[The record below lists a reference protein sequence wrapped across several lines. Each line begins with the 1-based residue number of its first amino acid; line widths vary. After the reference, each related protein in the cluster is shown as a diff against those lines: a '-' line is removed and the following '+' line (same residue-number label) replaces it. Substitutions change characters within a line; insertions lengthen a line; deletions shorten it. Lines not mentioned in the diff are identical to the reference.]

1 MAGSPTGICRNAVR
15 VILADDAAGFNSR
28 VQALFSEFGLKPY
41 TVDFGSKSTTFFQ
54 GYIAVDTEDVNESQ
68 LSPEPLAL
76 CIYATSAVNAKTTNH
91 RYFSGLIEI
100 RIDAY
105 VRLRARE
112 ETAGGIESD
121 DTETPM
127 DCVEQAITDALR
139 DSEAWGEVNYNH
151 DFKIDRSPLLFL
163 PDGVQQRTSI
173 QIACEVRI

>member
-1 MAGSPTGICRNAVR
+1 MPSPTGICRNAIR
-15 VILADDAAGFNSR
+15 AILAGDATGFNSR
-28 VQALFSEFGLKPY
+28 VQPLFTEFGLDPY
-41 TVDFGSKSTTFFQ
+41 TVNFGESSTSFFQ
-54 GYIAVDTEDVNESQ
+54 GYIAFDSEDVSASQ
-68 LSPEPLAL
+68 ISPEPLAICL
-76 CIYATSAVNAKTTNH
+76 YATGAVNAKTPNH
-91 RYFSGLIEI
+91 RYFSGLVEI

-139 DSEAWGEVNYNH
+139 DSDAWGEVNYNH

-163 PDGVQQRTSI
+163 PDGVEQRTSI